1 MKNAS
6 IVFNNNRRS
15 RASGSPGTGIARS
28 TAAWI
33 PAFAGLSIISFLTL
47 GATLSFAQQ
56 YPAKPVRFIINFPPG
71 GPTDI
76 MGRLAA
82 DHLSKA
88 WGVQVVADNRGGAGG
103 NIGFEQCAKTPPDGY
118 TICMMT
124 IAQSIA
130 PSLYTK
136 LGFDP
141 LKDYSYVTLLAV
153 LPSLLMVHPSIPAKN
168 VREFIVLAKTR
179 PGSLTYASTGNGTS
193 PHMMMEMLSSMAG
206 VKMVHVPYKGA
217 SPAMIDQISGQ
228 IDAAFSTAIAALP
241 FVQQGK
247 VRAIAVSTKE
257 RFPPLPDLPTVDQ
270 SGLKGFDGSSWNGV
284 VMPAGTPREIVA
296 KVNTELVKM
305 LKAPEMK
312 EKILQQGGLAG
323 GTSPEEFTAYVK
335 AEIDKWAKVAK
346 AARVQVE

>member
-1 MKNAS
+1 MTA
-6 IVFNNNRRS
+6 
-15 RASGSPGTGIARS
+15 IALL
-28 TAAWI
+28 A
-33 PAFAGLSIISFLTL
+33 L
-47 GATLSFAQQ
+47 GANPSSAQQ

-103 NIGFEQCAKTPPDGY
+103 NIGFEQCAKTPSDGY

-130 PSLYTK
+130 PSLYNK
-136 LGFDP
+136 LGWDP
-141 LKDYSYVTLLAV
+141 LRDYSYVTLLAV

-168 VREFIVLAKTR
+168 VRELVALAKAR
-179 PGSLTYASTGNGTS
+179 PGALTYASTGQGTS
-193 PHMMMEMLSSMAG
+193 PHMMMEMFKSMAG
-206 VKMVHVPYKGA
+206 VNMVHVPYKGA
-217 SPAMIDQISGQ
+217 APAMIDQISGQ
-228 IDAAFSTAIAALP
+228 IDVAFSTALAALP

-284 VMPAGTPREIVA
+284 VMPAGTPRDIVA
-296 KVNTELVKM
+296 KVSGELVKM

-312 EKILQQGGLAG
+312 EKILQQGGLASG
-323 GTSPEEFTAYVK
+323 NTPEEFTAYVK
-335 AEIDKWAKVAK
+335 AEIDKWARVAK